1 MTSSYS
7 LICFQCHIVLSNL
20 LDLQSITLCIVLF
33 VLFSLF
39 HFYLCSR
46 THKLPNT
53 QVLDSE
59 GLSSRLEEKA
69 ISALNAA
76 STQIPKRKPG
86 GPSFRRKSKSCQSES
101 ASSSEVKPNNDIT
114 SSVKSTSAG
123 KSSNDKRSSKRI
135 AENVL
140 VAKKK
145 KQKKMVTSDSDRRES
160 EDNSIPTKVKPTSSR
175 KSRRKESPVLD
186 FDKSLQEEATSGAS
200 NESDGNLP
208 MTSSGDTL
216 KKEEFVDENM
226 YKQELVDNKCWKP
239 FEKALYEKGIQI
251 FGCNR

>member
-1 MTSSYS
+1 M
-7 LICFQCHIVLSNL
+7 
-20 LDLQSITLCIVLF
+20 
-33 VLFSLF
+33 
-39 HFYLCSR
+39 
-46 THKLPNT
+46 
-53 QVLDSE
+53 
-59 GLSSRLEEKA
+59 SSRLEEKA
-69 ISALNAA
+69 ALASNAA
-76 STQIPKRKPG
+76 SAQIPKKKLG
-86 GPSFRRKSKSCQSES
+86 GPSFKKKSKSCQSES

-123 KSSNDKRSSKRI
+123 KSGNDKRSSKRI

-160 EDNSIPTKVKPTSSR
+160 DDNSNPTKVKSTSSR

-200 NESDGNLP
+200 NESESNQP
-208 MTSSGDTL
+208 MTSSVDTL

-226 YKQELVDNKCWKP
+226 YKQDLVDNKCWKP
-239 FEKALYEKGIQI
+239 FEKALYEKGVQI
-251 FGCNR
+251 FGHNRLYSSLICLFFLAISSLPRLQLN